1 MLFAGSYKPCTHP
14 HPPTSSQNMSHPPKL
29 TYMQSKKI
37 HTDPYAPTPS
47 QEKVT
52 LTQMQ
57 PKKGSYAPTP
67 TKKRSCPPTFTHT
80 QPKKDSY
87 PPHLPSPIQKMVT
100 SSLEKVT
107 HPHITEGKNVTCKTR
122 DLYLKSII
130 FSQYQQVSS
139 FLKKIPVHF
148 FLLNTFEAAFESIVC
163 LYVFNN
169 QLTTYQK
176 IEKCVKYF
184 YLPSLRATSFV

>member
-1 MLFAGSYKPCTHP
+1 MSFVPDMLFAGSYKPCTHP

-37 HTDPYAPTPS
+37 HTDP
-47 QEKVT
+47 
-52 LTQMQ
+52 
-57 PKKGSYAPTP
+57 YAPTP

-130 FSQYQQVSS
+130 FSQY
-139 FLKKIPVHF
+139 
-148 FLLNTFEAAFESIVC
+148 
-163 LYVFNN
+163 
-169 QLTTYQK
+169 
-176 IEKCVKYF
+176 
-184 YLPSLRATSFV
+184 

>member
-1 MLFAGSYKPCTHP
+1 MSQICCSRVVINRALTHTHP
-14 HPPTSSQNMSHPPKL
+14 HPAKTCHTHPNSHTCSQ
-29 TYMQSKKI
+29 KKF
-37 HTDPYAPTPS
+37 
-47 QEKVT
+47 T
-52 LTQMQ
+52 LTHTHPHPAKKRSHL
-57 PKKGSYAPTP
+57 PKCSQKKRSYAPTP

-130 FSQYQQVSS
+130 FSQY
-139 FLKKIPVHF
+139 
-148 FLLNTFEAAFESIVC
+148 
-163 LYVFNN
+163 
-169 QLTTYQK
+169 
-176 IEKCVKYF
+176 
-184 YLPSLRATSFV
+184 